1 MECRSAV
8 RNVSRVGSEK
18 RIGKGPGMN
27 DTPPSPSSPDH
38 AAAPGTGAEAAP
50 AGPLEGL
57 KVVDLST
64 VLAGPLCAQILGDYG
79 ADVIKVEHP
88 QRGDSFRT
96 HGQARDGHGLWWKT
110 VSRNK
115 RCIGLYLGDPDGA
128 QVFRELVADAD
139 VVVENFRPGTLER
152 WGLGWDVLSGINPR
166 LVLVRVT
173 GFGQSGPYRNRPGF
187 GTLAEA
193 MSGFAAITGQPDG
206 PPTLPS
212 MGLADSI
219 AGITAS
225 SATMMALWHRDRP
238 GGSGRGQEI
247 DVSLLEPIMCA
258 VGPGPTVWDQLGIL
272 QQRNGNRSTSNAPR
286 NTYLTS
292 DGRWLAISTSATP
305 IAERVMRLVGHPE
318 VIDEDWFSSAAGR
331 AEHVELLDGYVA
343 DWIGGRT
350 EAEVTAAFEEADA
363 AVAPVYT
370 AADVVADPQVQALD
384 MITTVHDEQL
394 GDIAMNGP
402 LFRMSETPG
411 GIRNTGRSEIGAD
424 TDEVLMK
431 ELGMDPGR
439 IEELRERGICA

>member
-1 MECRSAV
+1 MQEPAQ
-8 RNVSRVGSEK
+8 
-18 RIGKGPGMN
+18 
-27 DTPPSPSSPDH
+27 SP
-38 AAAPGTGAEAAP
+38 APR
-50 AGPLEGL
+50 GPLDGL
-57 KVVDLST
+57 KVIDLST
-64 VLAGPLCAQILGDYG
+64 VLAGPLCAQVLGDYG

-96 HGQARDGHGLWWKT
+96 HGPARDDHGLWWKI

-128 QVFRELVADAD
+128 EVFRRLAAEAD
-139 VVVENFRPGTLER
+139 VVIENFRPGTLER
-152 WGLGWDVLSGINPR
+152 WGVGWDVLHELNPR
-166 LVLVRVT
+166 LVLVRIT
-173 GFGQSGPYRNRPGF
+173 GFGQEGPYRSRPGF

-225 SATMMALWHRDRP
+225 SATMMALWHRDRT
-238 GGSGRGQEI
+238 GGSGEGQVV

-258 VGPGPTVWDQLGIL
+258 VGPGPTVWDQLGTL
-272 QQRNGNRSTSNAPR
+272 QERNGNRSTSNAPR

-318 VIDEDWFSSAAGR
+318 VIDEEWFSSAKGR
-331 AEHVELLDGYVA
+331 AEHVDLLDGYVA
-343 DWIGGRT
+343 EWIAART
-350 EAEVTAAFEEADA
+350 EDEVTEAFEAADA

-384 MITTVHDEQL
+384 MVTTVQDEDL
-394 GDIAMNGP
+394 GPVKMPGL

-411 GIRNTGRSEIGAD
+411 AVRSTGPSRIGAD
-424 TDEVLMK
+424 TDEVLTK
-431 ELGMDPGR
+431 ELGIDPAR
-439 IEELRERGICA
+439 IEELRERGICT

>member
-1 MECRSAV
+1 MQEPAQ
-8 RNVSRVGSEK
+8 N
-18 RIGKGPGMN
+18 
-27 DTPPSPSSPDH
+27 PPPR
-38 AAAPGTGAEAAP
+38 
-50 AGPLEGL
+50 GPLAGL
-57 KVVDLST
+57 RVIDLST
-64 VLAGPLCAQILGDYG
+64 VLAGPLCAQVLGDYG

-96 HGQARDGHGLWWKT
+96 HGPAKDDHGLWWKI

-128 QVFRELVADAD
+128 EVFRRLAAEAD
-139 VVVENFRPGTLER
+139 VVIENFRPGTLER
-152 WGLGWDVLSGINPR
+152 WGVGWDVLHELNPR
-166 LVLVRVT
+166 LVLVRIT
-173 GFGQSGPYRNRPGF
+173 GFGQEGPYRSRPGF

-219 AGITAS
+219 SGITAS

-238 GGSGRGQEI
+238 GGSGEGQVV

-258 VGPGPTVWDQLGIL
+258 VGPGPTVWDQLGTL
-272 QQRNGNRSTSNAPR
+272 QERNGNRSTSNAPR

-318 VIDEDWFSSAAGR
+318 VIDEEWFSSAKGR
-331 AEHVELLDGYVA
+331 ADHVDLLDGYVA
-343 DWIGGRT
+343 EWIAART
-350 EAEVTAAFEEADA
+350 EHEVTEAFEAADA

-384 MITTVHDEQL
+384 MVTTVQDEDL
-394 GDIAMNGP
+394 GPVKMPGL

-411 GIRNTGRSEIGAD
+411 AVRSTGPSRIGAD
-424 TDEVLMK
+424 TDEVLTK
-431 ELGMDPGR
+431 ELGIDPAR
-439 IEELRERGICA
+439 IEELRERGICT

>member
-1 MECRSAV
+1 MS
-8 RNVSRVGSEK
+8 
-18 RIGKGPGMN
+18 N
-27 DTPPSPSSPDH
+27 DID
-38 AAAPGTGAEAAP
+38 AGTQP
-50 AGPLEGL
+50 GPLAGL
-57 KVVDLST
+57 KVIDLST
-64 VLAGPLCAQILGDYG
+64 VLAGPLTAQILGDYG

-88 QRGDSFRT
+88 ERGDSFRT
-96 HGQARDGHGLWWKT
+96 HGPSRDGHGLWWKS

-128 QVFRELVADAD
+128 EVFRNLAAEAD
-139 VVVENFRPGTLER
+139 VVIENFRPGTLER
-152 WGLGWDVLSGINPR
+152 WGVGWDTLHDLNPR

-173 GFGQSGPYRNRPGF
+173 GFGQEGPYSARAGF

-238 GGSGRGQEI
+238 GGSGEGQMI

-258 VGPGPTVWDQLGIL
+258 VGPGPTVWDQLGQL

-286 NTYLTS
+286 NSYLTS

-305 IAERVMRLVGHPE
+305 IAERVMTLVGHPE
-318 VIDEDWFSSAAGR
+318 VIDEDWFASASGR
-331 AEHVELLDGYVA
+331 AEHVDELDTYVA
-343 DWIGGRT
+343 EWIGART
-350 EAEVTAAFEEADA
+350 EAEVTEAFEKADA

-370 AADVVADPQVQALD
+370 AADLVEDPHVRATG
-384 MITTVHDEQL
+384 MVTTVQDPHL
-394 GDIAMNGP
+394 GPVKMGGP

-411 GIRNTGRSEIGAD
+411 SIRHTGRSEIGAD
-424 TDEVLMK
+424 TDEVLGK
-431 ELGMDPGR
+431 DLGMQPGE